1 MPQILVS
8 SGLAFSLKIS
18 EFLMLTALL
27 PLTFCH
33 SKAWFADS
41 ACSELAVSDFK
52 DYIAGDNQWAQVTYP
67 ERDASTRDVLQWLE
81 LVPSTFIR
89 DIALACWTVPAS
101 QGSCERAWANLSRQ
115 SSAIRSRLL
124 PEKKAK
130 ITMLEANW
138 HLLLGDT
145 SQETRARER
154 CLKRSLPSLAAGLSR
169 DMAKRARNLVAQQR
183 QQDFEPAPGSDDESD
198 CHPLSSSESS
208 SSSSP

>member
-1 MPQILVS
+1 MLLTKLQVCSSQHTTNADAHSMMVLPPIAHVPKAAWCYHQMHICSCHDGAVTKCSSAHVMLVS
-8 SGLAFSLKIS
+8 PPNAP
-18 EFLMLTALL
+18 LL
-27 PLTFCH
+27 
-33 SKAWFADS
+33 
-41 ACSELAVSDFK
+41 
-52 DYIAGDNQWAQVTYP
+52 
-67 ERDASTRDVLQWLE
+67 
-81 LVPSTFIR
+81 STFIR

-198 CHPLSSSESS
+198 CHPLSSSSSS

>member
-1 MPQILVS
+1 
-8 SGLAFSLKIS
+8 
-18 EFLMLTALL
+18 MLTALL

-52 DYIAGDNQWAQVTYP
+52 DYIARGQPVGAGDLPRARCQHQRRSAVAGVGPQH
-67 ERDASTRDVLQWLE
+67 L
-81 LVPSTFIR
+81 
-89 DIALACWTVPAS
+89 PAS

-130 ITMLEANW
+130 IIMLEANW

-198 CHPLSSSESS
+198 CHPLSSSSSS